1 MLGGPGQD
9 NIALTRW
16 QGYKQGFV
24 TMYIWNSNEVLL

>member
-9 NIALTRW
+9 KW
-16 QGYKQGFV
+16 QGDKQGFV